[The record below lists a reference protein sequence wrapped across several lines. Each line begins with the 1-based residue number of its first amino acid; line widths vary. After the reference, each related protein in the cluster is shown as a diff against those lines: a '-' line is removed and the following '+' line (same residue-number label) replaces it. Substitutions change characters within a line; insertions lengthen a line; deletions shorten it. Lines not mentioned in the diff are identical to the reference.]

1 MVRLRRL
8 AFKGVREPRE
18 HSAKR
23 VRNCNDEEHVM
34 VERHQQTKKST
45 DKNKDLERMPIAQVQ
60 VFKTVKAP
68 RAHHEKADGDQQRK
82 PYRRELRPQ
91 NWISTHQVDSRS
103 NNAGPG
109 RNGQADKIFSS
120 RAPRIG
126 RLWI

>member
-34 VERHQQTKKST
+34 VERHQQTKKSA
-45 DKNKDLERMPIAQVQ
+45 DKNKDLEWMPIAQVQ
-60 VFKTVKAP
+60 VLKTVKAP
-68 RAHHEKADGDQQRK
+68 RAHHEKADSDQQRE
-82 PYRRELRPQ
+82 PYRRKLRPQ
-91 NWISTHQVDSRS
+91 DRISPYQMDSGG
-103 NNAGPG
+103 NHAGPC

-120 RAPRIG
+120 WASWIG
-126 RLWI
+126 